1 MKHENELVIKKLI
14 ILRNRTP
21 PDQNGRIFFLKKLF
35 KNKYEQIFSVLFNQ
49 NGINVKSLVT
59 SDFLQY
65 TNKR

>member
-1 MKHENELVIKKLI
+1 MKLENELVIKKLI